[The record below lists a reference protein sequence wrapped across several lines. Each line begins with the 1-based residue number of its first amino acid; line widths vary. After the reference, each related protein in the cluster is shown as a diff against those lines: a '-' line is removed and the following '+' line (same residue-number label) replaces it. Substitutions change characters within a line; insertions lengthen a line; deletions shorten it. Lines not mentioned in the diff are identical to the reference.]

1 MRAPTLV
8 AALAI
13 IRGDSA
19 LSLAQ
24 PNVQG
29 AVEQSN
35 GTKVRQSAKRNVT

>member
-1 MRAPTLV
+1 MRPPTLP
-8 AALAI
+8 AALVI
-13 IRGDSA
+13 ILGDSA

-35 GTKVRQSAKRNVT
+35 GTKVRQSAKHNVT